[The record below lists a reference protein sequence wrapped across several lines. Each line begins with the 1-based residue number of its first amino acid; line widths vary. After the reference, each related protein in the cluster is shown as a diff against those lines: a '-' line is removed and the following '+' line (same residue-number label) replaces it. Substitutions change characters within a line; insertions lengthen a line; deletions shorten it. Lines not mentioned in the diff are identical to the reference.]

1 MKNILKI
8 SYGFLIAL
16 FVLASCESD
25 DNTGYSTIKPTDPTI
40 TISNIPASI
49 NFIEKDSLFVF
60 NLTMSVAQVVDV
72 AVYAKQI
79 DGDAVVG
86 EDFSIVND
94 AGKINFPAGSTT
106 AQLKIKILSDN
117 LKESTETFTI
127 QIGDETTA
135 NATITP
141 VNVPFTIQNATGN
154 ELTLD
159 MTCTTDVKD
168 AIGVD
173 LKPDDVVDLRMLI
186 LKKSDLSVVKTI
198 DDDKSSESFEEFSTL
213 ADGEYIVAVD
223 IFSTID
229 VGDINKPVNL
239 SLSLTFNQLGV
250 YNDKAFDFENIMTN
264 EFVCESFR
272 VNLASITKSG
282 ASYTFAKDVLVPGNV
297 LSGKWFGVDTEE
309 EYDSQVEVFQG
320 CASMMTGLAFEWMED
335 FWGEEIVAGGFVE
348 ITVDEATKSFTIADQ
363 YYMTTL
369 YEGVKYPYTI
379 IGDGT
384 YDDSGKYL
392 KMTVNYELF
401 QDGFSPSQWCVDN
414 GYMTSNIFKA
424 VLTLDPAGLGTKKG
438 NKVRVNLPLK
448 PVR

>member
-159 MTCTTDVKD
+159 MVCSTDVKD

-173 LKPDDVVDLRMLI
+173 LKPDEVVDLRMLI
-186 LKKSDLSVVKTI
+186 LKKSDMSVVKTI
-198 DDDKSSESFEEFSTL
+198 DDDKSSESFGEFSTL
-213 ADGEYIVAVD
+213 ADDDYVIAVD
-223 IFSTID
+223 ILSTID
-229 VGDINKPVNL
+229 AGDINKPVNL
-239 SLSLTFNQLGV
+239 GFEMHFFQVGLIDKTLNFEKVMTNENNCDLYRTLLATVKKAGNVYTVAEELDYWQDASTDPSLLVGTWQGWDADAGYPSEVVSSITSDVLKFKGIGRGWMQDAWEEVIVTETPVELTFNYCNGTVKIDLQR
-250 YNDKAFDFENIMTN
+250 IMTTTYN
-264 EFVCESFR
+264 GAPQTPYDIMGKGTFDM
-272 VNLASITKSG
+272 SG
-282 ASYTFAKDVLVPGNV
+282 AYPVIYLQYDFYQGTAGIAKN
-297 LSGKWFGVDTEE
+297 FGIP
-309 EYDSQVEVFQG
+309 Y
-320 CASMMTGLAFEWMED
+320 FEL
-335 FWGEEIVAGGFVE
+335 EI
-348 ITVDEATKSFTIADQ
+348 
-363 YYMTTL
+363 
-369 YEGVKYPYTI
+369 
-379 IGDGT
+379 
-384 YDDSGKYL
+384 
-392 KMTVNYELF
+392 
-401 QDGFSPSQWCVDN
+401 
-414 GYMTSNIFKA
+414 
-424 VLTLDPAGLGTKKG
+424 TLDPAGIKVAKKVS
-438 NKVRVNLPLK
+438 NKLVK
-448 PVR
+448 PIK